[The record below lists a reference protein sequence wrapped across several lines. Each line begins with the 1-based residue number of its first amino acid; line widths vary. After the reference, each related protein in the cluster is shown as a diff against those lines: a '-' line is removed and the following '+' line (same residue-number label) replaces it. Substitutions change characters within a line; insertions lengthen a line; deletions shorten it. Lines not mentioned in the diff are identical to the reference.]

1 MEVWDAMIQV
11 NDDSVLEICFTDST
25 LSIVNAGDMLEK
37 LKKAT
42 ESSTK
47 DIEFNMDAVTSIDS
61 TAIATFVKLVQHLSG
76 SKRTIT
82 MTHLDPEIMKVLKM
96 LKLTTFFKLKAKK
109 DLPS

>member
-1 MEVWDAMIQV
+1 MIQV
-11 NDDSVLEICFTDST
+11 HDNDVLEICFTDSS
-25 LSIVNAGDMLEK
+25 LSIINAGDMLEK

-61 TAIATFVKLVQHLSG
+61 TAIAAFVKFVQHLSG

-82 MTHLDPEIMKVLKM
+82 MSHVDPEIMKVLKM
-96 LKLTTFFKLKAKK
+96 LKLTSFFKLKAKK
-109 DLPS
+109 AFPS